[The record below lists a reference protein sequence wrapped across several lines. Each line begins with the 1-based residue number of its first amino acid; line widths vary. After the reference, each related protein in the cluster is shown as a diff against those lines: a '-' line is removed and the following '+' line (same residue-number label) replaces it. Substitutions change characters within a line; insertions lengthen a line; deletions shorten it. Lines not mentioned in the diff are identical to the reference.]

1 MARLGF
7 LPVRNARQVCQT
19 FVKLKSM
26 EELSVI
32 STTYEVYKKLVH
44 LNTVVDKKY
53 RHTMSEPAVFSCL
66 RTLELLIKAK
76 HAPKVIKPSHL
87 IEAAAQSELVA
98 LQLRAMLE
106 LNLENETNLLKLQAR
121 LNEARKQITG
131 WRKSLPA

>member
-1 MARLGF
+1 
-7 LPVRNARQVCQT
+7 
-19 FVKLKSM
+19 
-26 EELSVI
+26 
-32 STTYEVYKKLVH
+32 
-44 LNTVVDKKY
+44 
-53 RHTMSEPAVFSCL
+53 MSEPAVTSCL
-66 RTLELLIKAK
+66 ETLGALIKAK
-76 HAPKVIKPSHL
+76 HAPKMLKSVHL

>member
-1 MARLGF
+1 M
-7 LPVRNARQVCQT
+7 
-19 FVKLKSM
+19 FVKLRSM

-32 STTYEVYKKLVH
+32 STTYEVYKKLVQ
-44 LNTVVDKKY
+44 LNTVIDKKY
-53 RHTMSEPAVFSCL
+53 RHTMSEPAVMSCL
-66 RTLELLIKAK
+66 ETLEALIKAK
-76 HAPKVIKPSHL
+76 HAPKMLKSVHL